1 MADGVATRY
10 RRNGVGRTVV
20 VLGAEHVAGALAR
33 SYRVIVPEL
42 PGGPSSTTAG
52 AVTRWLSGVFDGL
65 GIEVAVIVTT
75 PILADAVASF
85 AEAAP
90 DRVRGVVLAAGDPA
104 DLAAAVARVFG

>member
-1 MADGVATRY
+1 
-10 RRNGVGRTVV
+10 
-20 VLGAEHVAGALAR
+20 
-33 SYRVIVPEL
+33 
-42 PGGPSSTTAG
+42 
-52 AVTRWLSGVFDGL
+52 
-65 GIEVAVIVTT
+65 VAVIVTT